1 MYKIGDFGE
10 AKNKIKY
17 SVILNT
23 IRGTDYYMSPE
34 LLEGINK
41 QKDFIKNN
49 PHKSDVFS
57 LGLCMMIAST
67 LNYEIISSIR
77 NPKTQ
82 VELNKIV
89 RSVIEKRYSK
99 KFSDL
104 ITKMLVNN
112 ENNRIDFINL
122 EREIRRKYF

>member
-1 MYKIGDFGE
+1 MCLDNFLYI
-10 AKNKIKY
+10 
-17 SVILNT
+17 ILNT

-122 EREIRRKYF
+122 EREIRRKYL